1 MSMIPDAAPLPD
13 GAPSD
18 GTPVTGELQAI
29 ATPPPADSPQPPES
43 ARFPFQP
50 QEAPDEPTY
59 SAWGPGYPAP
69 PAPPHIDFTAGTA
82 PGGPRWSR
90 QRWVALAVV
99 AGLIAVL
106 AAGIG
111 IGRAASG
118 GAPSAARTP
127 AVGARAAATVAVA
140 PSAQDQQQTIENV
153 RHSVQPSVVEVT
165 SQGQGQGAIGS
176 GDILTTDGYIVTND
190 HVVQGFSMFAVTL
203 SSGKTLPA
211 QVVGQDAQDDLAVL
225 KVSITNAQP
234 IAVADSSRV
243 QVGEFAIAVG
253 NPLGLQQSATLGIVS
268 ALNRTASEAPQGPA
282 SELTG
287 LIQTSAP
294 INPGNSGGALV
305 DLQGQLI
312 GIPTLGVTDQ
322 QTGGTADGIGFAI
335 PSNRVKYV
343 ANQLI
348 QNGKLTSTGQ
358 GFLGIRSEDVTPQLA
373 AANGLSVQSG
383 ALVAGFAQDTAG
395 TSPAQAAGLRV
406 GDIIVAVDG
415 QAVASGS
422 DLASAL
428 FSKAPGTRVTLTVVR
443 GSSQLTIPVTLGE
456 RPTNTQG

>member
-1 MSMIPDAAPLPD
+1 
-13 GAPSD
+13 
-18 GTPVTGELQAI
+18 
-29 ATPPPADSPQPPES
+29 
-43 ARFPFQP
+43 
-50 QEAPDEPTY
+50 
-59 SAWGPGYPAP
+59 
-69 PAPPHIDFTAGTA
+69 
-82 PGGPRWSR
+82 
-90 QRWVALAVV
+90 
-99 AGLIAVL
+99 VL
-106 AAGIG
+106 VAGIG

-127 AVGARAAATVAVA
+127 TRAPAIGAHAAPTVAVA
-140 PSAQDQQQTIENV
+140 PSAQDLQQTIENV
-153 RHSVQPSVVEVT
+153 IHTVQPSVVEVT
-165 SQGQGQGAIGS
+165 SEGAIGS

-190 HVVQGFSMFAVTL
+190 HVVQGFNTFSVTL

-234 IAVADSSRV
+234 IALADSSKV

-268 ALNRTASEAPQGPA
+268 ALNRTASEGPQGPA
-282 SELTG
+282 PELTG

-305 DLQGQLI
+305 DLHGQLI

-335 PSNRVKYV
+335 ASNRVKYV

-358 GFLGIRSEDVTPQLA
+358 GFLGIQSEDVTPQLA

-383 ALVAGFAQDTAG
+383 ALVAGFAPDTAG
-395 TSPAQAAGLRV
+395 TSPAQAAGMRV
-406 GDIIVAVDG
+406 GDVIVAVDA

-422 DLASAL
+422 DLASIL
-428 FSKAPGTRVTLTVVR
+428 FGESPGTRVTLSVVR
-443 GSSQLTIPVTLGE
+443 GSSHLTIPVTLGE
-456 RPTNTQG
+456 RPTSAQG